1 MIVSIKH
8 KGLKLL
14 WTRGNGS
21 KLPADQIEKI
31 KDILVIIDAAE
42 EIDNMDLPGFRLHP
56 LKGNLAGFWA
66 VVVKANWRIIFE
78 FENGN
83 AYLLDYLDYH

>member
-1 MIVSIKH
+1 MIASIKH

-14 WTRGNGS
+14 WTRDDGS
-21 KLPADQIEKI
+21 KLPADQIGKI
-31 KDILVIIDAAE
+31 REIFVIIDAAE
-42 EIDNMDLPGFRLHP
+42 EIDNLDIPGFRLHP

-83 AYLLDYLDYH
+83 DYLLDYLDYH

>member
-1 MIVSIKH
+1 MIASIKH

-21 KLPADQIEKI
+21 RLPADQLVKI
-31 KDILVIIDAAE
+31 KEILLIIDAAE
-42 EIDNMDLPGFRLHP
+42 EIDNMDIPGFRLHP